1 MVMEQVLDAK
11 IVAYLKMLHVE
22 EKESILNVMQL
33 FIKSRRE
40 PKSISITLYNEE
52 IEAAEKEY
60 NEGAFITHE
69 TLKEQIKQ
77 W

>member
-1 MVMEQVLDAK
+1 MDGK
-11 IVAYLKMLHVE
+11 IVAYLQMLHVE

-40 PKSISITLYNEE
+40 HKPMSITQYNEE
-52 IEAAEKEY
+52 IDAAEREY
-60 NEGAFITHE
+60 SEGAFITHE